1 MNLGDINSDFEKK
14 KINDKN
20 EEKYNNIN
28 DKNITEDNLKSDNE
42 TNNNESYDNT
52 KNKDINGNDSSNSN
66 LNNHNG
72 YNKNI
77 GNNEKSENLQHQKE
91 FKDSLSKRNLDN
103 KDSEVK
109 YEQNLDN
116 KISNNQN
123 KSGEQVE
130 KISSEVECSIC
141 MKLLIVPVTIPCGH
155 NFCRDCLE
163 KVKEYKNSCP
173 LCRSNMGDK
182 KNINILL
189 GELIKEKYPITYAK
203 RLEEI
208 ENLKREKE
216 NKIMKQRNDAI
227 KNASIIPIFKIPLIF
242 GPYFPGEVFSLTIYN
257 LKFINFIQFISP
269 EGVFAITSSKK
280 NNDNDKMYGIH
291 VKILEQ
297 KNTNQVFYIKC
308 LANFRVVL
316 YNLTHFI
323 EYDNY
328 VANHYPIFDEV
339 MHINLIEYNLWEY
352 NNNKS
357 NMINIGMDI
366 IHNLKRLLIQVE
378 NEEDVNLI
386 SDYYRHFKNITNNM
400 EISDSTI
407 SSVIRYFSCV
417 ILSRI
422 CLLCIKKQLNRFG
435 KSGIRLFN
443 NKFRNLKLASSEPS
457 TEELEIFSYSLSS
470 AIISKSLLKWKWFKT
485 TDTSERL
492 ESITQYFLKKKNK
505 SILALDNSRSPI
517 IHRLF
522 MLDSITSSLS
532 ILIFILTII
541 FVKYF
546 VY

>member
-1 MNLGDINSDFEKK
+1 MNLEDINSSFEKKK
-14 KINDKN
+14 KINDKVN
-20 EEKYNNIN
+20 YDYTNNNNITESNIN
-28 DKNITEDNLKSDNE
+28 DKNEHINNISDN
-42 TNNNESYDNT
+42 NT
-52 KNKDINGNDSSNSN
+52 KEKDLNSNASNDNN
-66 LNNHNG
+66 LNN
-72 YNKNI
+72 KNEYEKSVS
-77 GNNEKSENLQHQKE
+77 NSNEKSENLQYQKV
-91 FKDSLSKRNLDN
+91 FNNIVSSRDLKN
-103 KDSEVK
+103 KDNEDEYGKNFV
-109 YEQNLDN
+109 N
-116 KISNNQN
+116 KMCSNQN
-123 KSGEQVE
+123 RSDEHVE
-130 KISSEVECSIC
+130 KISSEVECAIC

-163 KVKEYKNSCP
+163 KAKEYKNSCP

-189 GELIKEKYPITYAK
+189 GELIKERYPITYAK

-216 NKIMKQRNDAI
+216 NKIMKQRNEAI

-242 GPYFPGEVFSLTIYN
+242 GPYFPGEVFSLTIYSVKFMN
-257 LKFINFIQFISP
+257 LIQFISP
-269 EGVFAITSSKK
+269 EGIFAIASNKK
-280 NNDNDKMYGIH
+280 NNDNSKVYGIH

-297 KNTNQVFYIKC
+297 KKTNQVFYIKC
-308 LANFRVVL
+308 IANFRVIL

-323 EYDNY
+323 EYENY
-328 VANHYPIFDEV
+328 VASHSPIFDET
-339 MHINLIEYNLWEY
+339 MHINLVENNLRSC
-352 NNNKS
+352 NSNKS
-357 NMINIGMDI
+357 NMVNIGLET

-378 NEEDVNLI
+378 NEEDSNLI
-386 SDYYRHFKNITNNM
+386 SDYYRHYKNITNNI
-400 EISDSTI
+400 EITDSNI
-407 SSVIRYFSCV
+407 SSVIKYYSCV

-422 CLLCIKKQLNRFG
+422 CLLCIKNQLNRFG

-457 TEELEIFSYSLSS
+457 TEELEMFSYCLSS
-470 AIISKSLLKWKWFKT
+470 AIISKSILKWKWFKT

-532 ILIFILTII
+532 IIIFVLIII